1 LHRVFGFASKNRAR
15 RKAAGA
21 FFEGGRYV
29 GTPSIGRS
37 GAVFEAPTF
46 VPGLDDIAVV
56 SEPVEHGRSHFVT
69 VIEKSMAPLLEFGEA
84 VAKRSWL
91 AVRESICASVARKA
105 AWIDTEKHRCGCP
118 ALPQGVESSATGAHW
133 RK

>member
-1 LHRVFGFASKNRAR
+1 MHRVFGFASKNRAR

-56 SEPVEHGRSHFVT
+56 SEPVEHGRSHF
-69 VIEKSMAPLLEFGEA
+69 G
-84 VAKRSWL
+84 VAED
-91 AVRESICASVARKA
+91 VRPFAEDEIGG
-105 AWIDTEKHRCGCP
+105 DDD
-118 ALPQGVESSATGAHW
+118 
-133 RK
+133 